1 MNEENEISI
10 KELILILINEL
21 ELFLENISPVII
33 LQKAIFSNL
42 ETDALYAKR
51 NKLDLISLSNNGILE
66 ENVNHKYLEHELKIV
81 NLKLMLINVNEVMK
95 HTNKLLIDLNIEK
108 DKTLKKLEKKNYEL
122 ILNDE
127 LDVLNSSVIQTS
139 KPIIH
144 INKISP

>member
-1 MNEENEISI
+1 MNEENEISL

-51 NKLDLISLSNNGILE
+51 NKLDLISLSSNGILE

>member
-1 MNEENEISI
+1 MNEENEISL

-42 ETDALYAKR
+42 ETDALNAKR
-51 NKLDLISLSNNGILE
+51 NKLDLISLSINGILE